1 MNKEDIKKMIEN
13 TGAYDDSREDTLRSM
28 VSLFYSRKMLSTAV
42 LVWAYF
48 IIILVPAVFSGI
60 QFFKTDQ
67 TKDQI
72 MYAAIVVCCVQ
83 FIALIKVFAWQMIH
97 RNSIKREIKR
107 VEIRLAE
114 INETLRG
121 KAA

>member
-48 IIILVPAVFSGI
+48 IIILVPAVYAGI

-114 INETLRG
+114 IHEALRG
-121 KAA
+121 KTA